1 MTSPAE
7 LARLAARS
15 LRYFVYTRPHGGF
28 GGDWD
33 TLDAE
38 AQFADAGALTAAL
51 AALTPTLQAHGVD
64 VRVDAAGNTLWLLG
78 ALYVTKQRIA
88 ELAEVERWLD
98 EVGVPMVQAHRG

>member
-1 MTSPAE
+1 MTSPSE

-33 TLDAE
+33 LD
-38 AQFADAGALTAAL
+38 
-51 AALTPTLQAHGVD
+51 
-64 VRVDAAGNTLWLLG
+64 
-78 ALYVTKQRIA
+78 
-88 ELAEVERWLD
+88 RWLD